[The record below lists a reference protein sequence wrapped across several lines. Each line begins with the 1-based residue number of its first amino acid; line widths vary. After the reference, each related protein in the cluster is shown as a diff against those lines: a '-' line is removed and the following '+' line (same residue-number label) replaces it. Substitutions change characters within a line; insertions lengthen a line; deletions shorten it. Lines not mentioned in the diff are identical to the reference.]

1 MRACRADSADLYR
14 LAAMKKMLKRMVQRG
29 WRLVVPRRARN
40 SLRLWLTLDMPDLA
54 PTLIGDFA
62 GGPVMVLAPHMDD
75 EIIGPGGAVIL
86 HVRAGASVSFVFMTD
101 GKAGDPAAGPG
112 QASPQQIAQTRRAES
127 QAAAAIVGVSDLVFL
142 DGPDGALGETP
153 AIVDALADLLRQR
166 RPAIVYAPALTD
178 RHPDHW
184 ATNRILRL
192 ALDRLDAQQLDHML
206 IRGYEVW
213 SPLPANR
220 MADITPVAQIKR
232 DAIAVFVSQTR
243 YVDYSW
249 TANGLNQYRS
259 MVHLR
264 GRGYAEAFLETD
276 VAEFRELFERIC
288 LSNPAP
294 QG

>member
-1 MRACRADSADLYR
+1 
-14 LAAMKKMLKRMVQRG
+14 MKKLLKRMVRRG

-40 SLRLWLTLDMPDLA
+40 SLRLWLTLEMPDLA

-86 HVRAGASVSFVFMTD
+86 HVRAGAAVSFVFMTD
-101 GKAGDPAAGPG
+101 GKAGDPAAGPS
-112 QASPQQIAQTRRAES
+112 QSSPQQIAQIRRAES
-127 QAAAAIVGVSDLVFL
+127 HAAAAIVGVSDLVFL
-142 DGPDGALGETP
+142 DGPDGALRETP

-184 ATNRILRL
+184 ATNRILHL
-192 ALDRLDAQQLDHML
+192 ALDRLDGQQLDQML

-220 MADITPVAQIKR
+220 MADITSVAQIKR

-249 TANGLNQYRS
+249 TATGLNQYRS

-264 GRGYAEAFLETD
+264 GRGYAEGFLETN
-276 VAEFRELFERIC
+276 VAEFRDLFERIS